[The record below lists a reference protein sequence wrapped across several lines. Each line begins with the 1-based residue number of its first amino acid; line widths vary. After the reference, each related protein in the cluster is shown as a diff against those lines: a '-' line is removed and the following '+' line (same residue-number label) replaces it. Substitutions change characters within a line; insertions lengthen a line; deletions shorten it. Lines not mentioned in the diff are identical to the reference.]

1 MSPFLAVWARTKA
14 VIFPSFG
21 DDLFPWLALASTPR
35 MRLAPPRPPARRG
48 LLCVACAVLWAQDG
62 HCMAATSATDK
73 IKKDK
78 KTKKTKK
85 TRLRAVVS
93 RAATGSWIDEPM
105 AH

>member
-1 MSPFLAVWARTKA
+1 
-14 VIFPSFG
+14 
-21 DDLFPWLALASTPR
+21 
-35 MRLAPPRPPARRG
+35 
-48 LLCVACAVLWAQDG
+48 
-62 HCMAATSATDK
+62 MAATSATDK